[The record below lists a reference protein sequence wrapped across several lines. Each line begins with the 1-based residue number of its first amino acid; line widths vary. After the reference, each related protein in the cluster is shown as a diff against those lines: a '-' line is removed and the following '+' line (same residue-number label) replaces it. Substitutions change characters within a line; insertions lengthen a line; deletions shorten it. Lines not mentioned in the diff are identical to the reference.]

1 MMKWLEEVSDSF
13 KGWILAH
20 GSNPVLWIV
29 LFFSGILVFVLTYKA
44 LTKHK

>member
-1 MMKWLEEVSDSF
+1 MIKWLEEISDNF
-13 KGWILAH
+13 KGWILNH

-29 LFFSGILVFVLTYKA
+29 FFFLGILVFAFTYKA